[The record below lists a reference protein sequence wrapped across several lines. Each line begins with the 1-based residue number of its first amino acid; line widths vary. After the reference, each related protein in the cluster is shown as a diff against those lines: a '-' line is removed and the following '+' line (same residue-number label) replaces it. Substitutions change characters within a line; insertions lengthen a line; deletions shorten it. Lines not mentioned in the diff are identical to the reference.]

1 MEWSV
6 LSFLPDTLQS
16 DFKDMG
22 GRQGQEAAVTG
33 RCSEEWSERR
43 SELSRK

>member
-16 DFKDMG
+16 DIKDMG
-22 GRQGQEAAVTG
+22 ARREQEAADTG